1 MSSVQDLFKYF
12 NNINEFEQ
20 LLIDAKTGIDTTL
33 DYTLAS
39 GDSLTTTQISEV
51 KQGLALLINDYLIQK
66 PDAFEGLFEDL
77 ADEIKLKS
85 DAEINTYLTSHGE
98 TIDPTKSAQ
107 DTLIGSVKSTY
118 ELSLLN
124 PSFFDSIKAIN
135 ELESR
140 VRTSADSLSYLENI
154 KSTLDGLKTTADQ
167 ATQRKRERMQ
177 IYTTGIN
184 HITQRINGIMKKLKG
199 AFDR

>member
-77 ADEIKLKS
+77 ADQIKLKS